1 MTPPSLHP
9 PEHRTETMFEDD
21 LARWSLVPD
30 GDPIVTHGSRLLPV
44 RSGDFAAMIKQPVN
58 ADERLGCLLMQ
69 YWTGE
74 GAAMVLAQHGDTLLL
89 ERATGPASLTVLA
102 RQGQDDDACRILCA
116 AAAGLHAPRGRP
128 LPDGL
133 LPLAKW
139 FEPLTLGGDRH
150 GGVVGRAAA
159 VARDLLAAPREVVT
173 LHGDL
178 HHDNVLDFG
187 PRGWLAIDP
196 RHLVGDRGYDF
207 GSIFTNP
214 DMGLPGAPALA
225 APGEAVATV
234 PGRLARR
241 AAVVAEAAGIERG
254 RLLRW
259 VLAAA
264 GLSAVWSLDDGD
276 HPAIDLA
283 VAEMALAELG

>member
-1 MTPPSLHP
+1 
-9 PEHRTETMFEDD
+9 MFDED
-21 LARWSLVPD
+21 LARWGLVPD

-44 RSGDFAAMIKQPVN
+44 LHGDLPAMIKQPIN

-89 ERATGPASLTVLA
+89 ERATGPASLTAMA
-102 RQGQDDDACRILCA
+102 RQGQDDEACRILCA
-116 AAAGLHAPRGRP
+116 AAAGLHRPRGRP

-133 LPLAKW
+133 RPLAQW
-139 FEPLTLGGDRH
+139 LEPLTLGGDRY
-150 GGVVGRAAA
+150 GGVVARAAA
-159 VARDLLAAPREVVT
+159 TARDLLAGPREVVT

-196 RHLVGDRGYDF
+196 RHLVGDRGYDY
-207 GSIFTNP
+207 GNIFTNP
-214 DMGLPGAPALA
+214 DMGLPGAPDLA
-225 APGEAVATV
+225 APDEAVATQ

-241 AAVVAEAAGIERG
+241 AAVVAEAAGMERD

-259 VLAAA
+259 VLIQA
-264 GLSAVWSLDDGD
+264 GLSAVWSLDDGE

-283 VAEMALAELG
+283 VADLAVAELGG

>member
-1 MTPPSLHP
+1 
-9 PEHRTETMFEDD
+9 MFEED
-21 LARWSLVPD
+21 LARWDLVPD
-30 GDPIVTHGSRLLPV
+30 GAPIVTHGSRLLPV
-44 RSGDFAAMIKQPVN
+44 RCGDLPAMIKLPVN
-58 ADERLGCLLMQ
+58 EDEKLGCLLMQ
-69 YWTGE
+69 HWTGE

-89 ERATGPASLTVLA
+89 ERATGPLSLVA
-102 RQGQDDDACRILCA
+102 MSRQGQDEEACRILCA
-116 AAAGLHAPRGRP
+116 AATRLHAPRGRP

-133 LPLAKW
+133 LSLERW
-139 FEPLTLGGDRH
+139 YDPLTLGGDRY
-150 GGVVGRAAA
+150 GGVVARAAA
-159 VARDLLAAPREVVT
+159 IALRLLAERRDIVT

-207 GSIFTNP
+207 GGLFTNP
-214 DMGLPGAPALA
+214 DMGFPGAPALA
-225 APGEAVATV
+225 AADQAVATQ

-241 AAVVAEAAGIERG
+241 VAVVAEAAGMERD

-259 VLAAA
+259 VLASSS
-264 GLSAVWSLDDGD
+264 LSAVWGLDDGD

-283 VAEMALAELG
+283 VAEMALAELGEG

>member
-1 MTPPSLHP
+1 
-9 PEHRTETMFEDD
+9 MFEED
-21 LARWSLVPD
+21 LARWGAVPD
-30 GDPIVTHGSRLLPV
+30 GEPIVTHGSRLLAV
-44 RSGDFAAMIKQPVN
+44 RCGDLPAMIKQPVN
-58 ADERLGCLLMQ
+58 ADEKLGCLLMQ
-69 YWTGE
+69 HWTGE

-89 ERATGPASLTVLA
+89 ERATGPASLA
-102 RQGQDDDACRILCA
+102 AMSRQGQDDEACRILCEA
-116 AAAGLHAPRGRP
+116 ASRLHAPRGRP

-133 LPLAKW
+133 LPLETW
-139 FEPLTLGGDRH
+139 FEPLTRGGDRY
-150 GGVVGRAAA
+150 GGVVARAAA
-159 VARDLLAAPREVVT
+159 IACELLAERREIVT

-214 DMGLPGAPALA
+214 DMSLPGAPGLA
-225 APGEAVATV
+225 DPGEAGATQ

-241 AAVVAEAAGIERG
+241 APVVAEAAGMDRA

-264 GLSAVWSLDDGD
+264 SLSAVWSLDDGD
-276 HPAIDLA
+276 EGEHPAIDLA
-283 VAEMALAELG
+283 VAEVALAELG

>member
-1 MTPPSLHP
+1 
-9 PEHRTETMFEDD
+9 MFEED
-21 LARWSLVPD
+21 LARWGAVPD
-30 GDPIVTHGSRLLPV
+30 GEPIVTHGSRLLAV
-44 RSGDFAAMIKQPVN
+44 RCGDLPAMIKQPVN
-58 ADERLGCLLMQ
+58 EDEKLGCLLMQ

-89 ERATGPASLTVLA
+89 ERATGPASLSAMA
-102 RQGQDDDACRILCA
+102 RQGRDDEACRILCA
-116 AAAGLHAPRGRP
+116 AAARLHAPRGRP

-133 LPLAKW
+133 LPLEKW
-139 FEPLTLGGDRH
+139 FEPLTLGGDRY
-150 GGVVGRAAA
+150 GGIVACAAA
-159 VARDLLAAPREVVT
+159 IARTLLAEPREIVT

-187 PRGWLAIDP
+187 SRGWLAIDP

-214 DMGLPGAPALA
+214 DMGFPCAPALA
-225 APGEAVATV
+225 APGQAVATQ

-241 AAVVAEAAGIERG
+241 AAVIAEAAGIERD

-259 VLAAA
+259 VLAAV
-264 GLSAVWSLDDGD
+264 GLSAVWIFDDGD
-276 HPAIDLA
+276 DPGIDLA
-283 VAEMALAELG
+283 VMNQALAELGG